1 MATISA
7 TQTVWKIDVA
17 HTLVEFSAKHMM
29 VTTVKGRFR
38 EVQGTIT
45 LDENNLANST
55 VEVEIAAASIDTG
68 NDQRNAHLKSP
79 DFLDVDNYPS
89 ITFKS
94 TRVELDSDERARI
107 TGDLTIRGVAR
118 PVVLE
123 TELTG
128 FGRTPFKTEVVGF
141 DAEAKLNRKDWGLT
155 WNVPL
160 EKGGFLV
167 GDTIRISLSV
177 QGVMQD

>member
-1 MATISA
+1 MATQSA
-7 TQTVWKIDVA
+7 TTTTWKIDSA
-17 HTLVEFSAKHMM
+17 HTLVELSAKHMM

-38 EVQGTIT
+38 DVKGTISV
-45 LDENNLANST
+45 DEQNLANSS

-68 NDQRNAHLKSP
+68 NDQRDGHLKSP
-79 DFLDVDNYPS
+79 DFLDVDKYPT

-94 TRVELDSDERARI
+94 TKVELESEERARI
-107 TGDLTIRGVAR
+107 TGDLTIRGITH
-118 PVVLE
+118 PIVLE

-160 EKGGFLV
+160 EKGGVLV
-167 GDTIRISLSV
+167 SDNVKISVSV
-177 QGVMQD
+177 QGVKQE

>member
-1 MATISA
+1 MATQSA
-7 TQTVWKIDVA
+7 TQTTWKIDAA

-38 EVQGTIT
+38 EFEGLIT
-45 LDENNLANST
+45 LDEKNLANSS
-55 VEVEIAAASIDTG
+55 VEVQINAASIDTG
-68 NDQRNAHLKSP
+68 NDQRNAHLKSA
-79 DFLDVDNYPS
+79 DFLDVEKYPT

-94 TRVELDSDERARI
+94 TKVELDSDERAKI
-107 TGDLTIRGVAR
+107 TGDLTIRDMTH
-118 PVVLE
+118 PIVLE
-123 TELTG
+123 AELTG

-167 GDTIRISLSV
+167 GDTLKVSLSV
-177 QGVMQD
+177 QGVKQE